1 VSLSS
6 VIRPRLESG
15 YGGCCKLHTPCCDL
29 NTRCIQYGKVREMQL
44 GHESSNSRKR
54 IVDQQLIDGVQLHAP
69 RRKTK
74 DSRLPKLD
82 LLIRGKSKVMRD
94 LKKSILRAADC
105 GSTVLITGESGT
117 GKEFIARA
125 IHELGARQRE
135 PFLAI
140 NCGALTE
147 SLLESE
153 LFGHVKGAFTGATGY
168 KKGVFESAGKGTI
181 FLDEFGEMSSSMQVR
196 LLRVLQ
202 ERKVRPVGSE
212 DSKEVNFNARVVVA
226 TNRDL
231 RREVAEG
238 RFRQDLYYRVNIF
251 PIKSPALRD
260 RLDDLPLLVDV
271 LLNRIVES
279 GKLRCAIRLDSEAV
293 SALQSYAWPGNVREL
308 ENVIERLAINA
319 PRTSVVSGGDVSLD
333 LEINGFAESDK
344 PREIILAKGLRCL
357 GNSRASVRHL
367 SKRQEL
373 DLYVKELA
381 EVGGDVT
388 KAARRL
394 GIKRTTLHM
403 RLKRLELKLVSAHPV
418 RIP

>member
-1 VSLSS
+1 MEL
-6 VIRPRLESG
+6 G
-15 YGGCCKLHTPCCDL
+15 Y
-29 NTRCIQYGKVREMQL
+29 
-44 GHESSNSRKR
+44 ESSNRLKPT
-54 IVDQQLIDGVQLHAP
+54 VDQQLIEGAQLH
-69 RRKTK
+69 RRRAENK
-74 DSRLPKLD
+74 DSRLMQLD
-82 LLIRGKSKVMRD
+82 LMILGQSKVMRN

-105 GSTVLITGESGT
+105 SSSVLITGESGT
-117 GKEFIARA
+117 GKELIARA
-125 IHELGARQRE
+125 IHELGVRERE

-168 KKGVFESAGKGTI
+168 KKGMFESAGKGTI
-181 FLDEFGEMSSSMQVR
+181 FLDEFGEMSPSMQVR

-202 ERKVRPVGSE
+202 EHKVRPVGSE
-212 DSKEVNFNARVVVA
+212 DSKEINFNARIVVA
-226 TNRDL
+226 TNRDMRL
-231 RREVAEG
+231 EVAEG
-238 RFRQDLYYRVNIF
+238 RFRQDLYYRVNVF

-260 RLDDLPLLVDV
+260 RLEDLPLLLEV

-279 GKLRCAIRLDSEAV
+279 GNLVRTLCFSSEALSV
-293 SALQSYAWPGNVREL
+293 LQSYGWPGNVREL

-319 PRTSVVSGGDVSLD
+319 PRTGFVSGTDVSCD
-333 LEINGFAESDK
+333 LEINGFTSDK
-344 PREIILAKGLRCL
+344 HQELILAKGLRCL
-357 GNSRASVRHL
+357 CNDGMSIRQL

-381 EVGGDVT
+381 QVGGDVT

-403 RLKRLELKLVSAHPV
+403 RIKRLERKLASLPASTAAASVEQ
-418 RIP
+418 R

>member
-1 VSLSS
+1 
-6 VIRPRLESG
+6 
-15 YGGCCKLHTPCCDL
+15 
-29 NTRCIQYGKVREMQL
+29 
-44 GHESSNSRKR
+44 
-54 IVDQQLIDGVQLHAP
+54 
-69 RRKTK
+69 
-74 DSRLPKLD
+74 
-82 LLIRGKSKVMRD
+82 MRN

-105 GSTVLITGESGT
+105 SSTVLITGESGT
-117 GKEFIARA
+117 GKELIARS
-125 IHELGARQRE
+125 IHEIGARQGE

-168 KKGVFESAGKGTI
+168 KKGMFESAGKGTI

-196 LLRVLQ
+196 LLRVVQ
-202 ERKVRPVGSE
+202 EHKVRPVGSE
-212 DSKEVNFNARVVVA
+212 DSKEINFNARVLVA

-238 RFRQDLYYRVNIF
+238 KFRQDLYDRVNVF
-251 PIKSPALRD
+251 PIRSPALRD

-279 GKLRCAIRLDSEAV
+279 GKLLRTIQFDSEAV
-293 SALQSYAWPGNVREL
+293 SVLRKYPWPGNVREL

-319 PRTSVVSGGDVSLD
+319 PRTGVVSGADVSLD
-333 LEINGFAESDK
+333 LESNGSTQTDEH
-344 PREIILAKGLRCL
+344 REIILSKRLRCL
-357 GNSRASVRHL
+357 SNIGISIRHL

-373 DLYVKELA
+373 DLYIEELGR
-381 EVGGDVT
+381 VGGDVT

-403 RLKRLELKLVSAHPV
+403 RIKRLERTLAHLRSV
-418 RIP
+418 

>member
-1 VSLSS
+1 
-6 VIRPRLESG
+6 
-15 YGGCCKLHTPCCDL
+15 
-29 NTRCIQYGKVREMQL
+29 MQL
-44 GHESSNSRKR
+44 DRESSNSRKP
-54 IVDQQLIDGVQLHAP
+54 IVDQQLDQQFIDERQRHAP
-69 RRKTK
+69 PSKTN
-74 DSRLPKLD
+74 DSRLMKLD
-82 LLIRGKSKVMRD
+82 LMIRGQSKVMRN
-94 LKKSILRAADC
+94 LKRSILKAADC
-105 GSTVLITGESGT
+105 GSTVLITGESGA
-117 GKEFIARA
+117 GKELIARS
-125 IHELGARQRE
+125 IHESGTLQRE

-168 KKGVFESAGKGTI
+168 KKGMFESAGKGTI

-212 DSKEVNFNARVVVA
+212 ESKDVSFNARVLVA

-231 RREVAEG
+231 RQEVAQG
-238 RFRQDLYYRVNIF
+238 RLRQDLYYRVNVLSIR
-251 PIKSPALRD
+251 SPALRD

-279 GKLRCAIRLDSEAV
+279 GKLVRPLRFDSEALNV
-293 SALQSYAWPGNVREL
+293 LRSYTWPGNVREL
-308 ENVIERLAINA
+308 ENVIERLAVNA
-319 PRTSVVSGGDVSLD
+319 PRTRVVSGADVSLD
-333 LEINGFAESDK
+333 LEVNGFAQADAH
-344 PREIILAKGLRCL
+344 REIILAERLRCL
-357 GNSRASVRHL
+357 TNSGVSVRHL

-373 DLYVKELA
+373 DLYLQELA
-381 EVGGDVT
+381 QVGGDVT

-403 RLKRLELKLVSAHPV
+403 RIKRLERKLASVSANTS
-418 RIP
+418 